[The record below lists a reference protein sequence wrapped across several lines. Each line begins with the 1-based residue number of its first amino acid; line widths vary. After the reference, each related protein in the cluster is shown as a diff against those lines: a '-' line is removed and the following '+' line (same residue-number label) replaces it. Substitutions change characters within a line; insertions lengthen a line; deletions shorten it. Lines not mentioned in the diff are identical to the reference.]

1 MQLTHVKELE
11 SKYVL
16 GTYARYDV
24 LIERGSGAMLIDRS
38 GKRYL
43 DLLAGIGVNALGYNH
58 PGVKQMLRKQI
69 KRPLHI
75 SNLFYHEYQGRLAEK
90 LCAISGLD
98 RAFFCNSGT
107 EAIEACL
114 KFARAWGGRAGNT
127 GDKRKF
133 RILALENSFHGRTF
147 GALSATS
154 TLKYREPF
162 EPLLPGFEFVKFN
175 DAADLE
181 RKLTDDVCAVLI
193 ETVQGEGGVR
203 PISEEFYR
211 AARALTSERGALLIA
226 DEIQCGLGR
235 TGEWF
240 AFHQFIGK
248 NEKELLPD
256 LVACAKPLG
265 LGIPLGTVL
274 LKENVASAI
283 NAGEHGTTFGGGP
296 LACRASL
303 EYFKIIDEDDL
314 LDYVRKT
321 GAYFKSRLDE
331 LASLSVVREVR
342 GRGLMLAVDLNVPGK
357 EIVKELLDKGFIVN
371 CTHDTVLRFLPPFV
385 ITTKQ
390 IDKFM
395 KALKPIL
402 EKL

>member
-1 MQLTHVKELE
+1 MLTQVKDLE

-24 LIERGSGAMLIDRS
+24 LIDRGSGAILIDRS
-38 GKRYL
+38 NKRYL

-58 PGVKQMLRKQI
+58 PRVKQMLRKQI

-90 LCAISGLD
+90 LCTLSGLD
-98 RAFFCNSGT
+98 RAFFTNSGA
-107 EAIEACL
+107 ESIEACL
-114 KFARAWGGRAGNT
+114 KFARAWGGRSGNS
-127 GDKRKF
+127 GNKRKF

-154 TLKYREPF
+154 TAKYREPF
-162 EPLLPGFEFVKFN
+162 EPLVPGFEFVKFN
-175 DAADLE
+175 DASDLE
-181 RKLTDDVCAVLI
+181 HKLTNDVCAVLI
-193 ETVQGEGGVR
+193 ETVQGEGGVC
-203 PISEEFYR
+203 PISEGFYR
-211 AARALTSERGALLIA
+211 AARRLTAERDALLIA

-240 AFHQFIGK
+240 AFHQFVDSTQ
-248 NEKELLPD
+248 KELLPD

-265 LGIPLGTVL
+265 LGIPLGAVL
-274 LKENVASAI
+274 LKDRVAAAI
-283 NAGEHGTTFGGGP
+283 HPGEHGTTFGGGP
-296 LACRASL
+296 LACRSSL
-303 EYFKIIDEDDL
+303 EYFKIIEDDNL

-321 GAYFKSRLDE
+321 GAYFKARIEE
-331 LASLSVVREVR
+331 LRDLAVVKEIR
-342 GRGLMLAVDLNVPGK
+342 GRGLMLAVDLKVPGK
-357 EIVKELLDKGFIVN
+357 DVVKQLLEKGFIIN

-390 IDKFM
+390 IDRFVKV
-395 KALKPIL
+395 LRPIL